1 MDTEFEATLD
11 ATDEILLDVASVLE
25 LSHADRRVAENRY
38 RRLKTHLERDS
49 SVLHP
54 HLIDGESFIYAQ
66 GSIATSTTII
76 SGTDEDRFD
85 LDAVVEI
92 DVPQEWSDSDALDK
106 LEEALQ
112 GFPGVIKII
121 RCTRCI
127 QLQFPFMHMDV
138 TILDRSEKIAVE
150 RAGAIFHSPDDGNAY
165 RVQSNPWGFTDWYRA
180 SVSANQAE
188 QFNFQKLL
196 TERRQDHS
204 YTRLTV
210 LDEQER
216 MVLADAQ
223 QEDLPAVIPSE
234 LDAQQSV
241 ALKLLKRYL
250 NLTYADLDI
259 KRPPSIYLTKRTGD
273 YGYHPSGITAQLFG
287 LADFITSDLK
297 QHIAN
302 GTRPCEVN
310 PSYAA
315 DVINDRWP
323 RDGSEGMTDL
333 RTLTDA
339 LETLKQKLEEL
350 AQAPLSEMSEIVDFL
365 FGERIGAE
373 QRKILKDRYQ
383 RTKSDTGLV
392 IGQGSGQIF
401 APAIV
406 RSNQKVQDIPSHN
419 FHCGT
424 LKRQE

>member
-121 RCTRCI
+121 RCTRCV

-150 RAGAIFHSPDDGNAY
+150 RAGEIFHSPDDGNAY

-204 YTRLTV
+204 YTRLPV

-216 MVLADAQ
+216 MVLADA
-223 QEDLPAVIPSE
+223 
-234 LDAQQSV
+234 
-241 ALKLLKRYL
+241 
-250 NLTYADLDI
+250 
-259 KRPPSIYLTKRTGD
+259 
-273 YGYHPSGITAQLFG
+273 
-287 LADFITSDLK
+287 
-297 QHIAN
+297 
-302 GTRPCEVN
+302 
-310 PSYAA
+310 
-315 DVINDRWP
+315 
-323 RDGSEGMTDL
+323 
-333 RTLTDA
+333 
-339 LETLKQKLEEL
+339 
-350 AQAPLSEMSEIVDFL
+350 
-365 FGERIGAE
+365 
-373 QRKILKDRYQ
+373 
-383 RTKSDTGLV
+383 
-392 IGQGSGQIF
+392 
-401 APAIV
+401 
-406 RSNQKVQDIPSHN
+406 
-419 FHCGT
+419 
-424 LKRQE
+424 